1 MVMKSLVLG
10 STLLVLG
17 VSVILLAFGN
27 TWGCLGM
34 IISIVSST
42 WNGYI

>member
-17 VSVILLAFGN
+17 VSVILLTFGN
-27 TWGCLGM
+27 YWGCLGM

-42 WNGYI
+42 WNKYI

>member
-1 MVMKSLVLG
+1 MKSLILG

-17 VSVILLAFGN
+17 VSVILLTFGN

>member
-1 MVMKSLVLG
+1 MKSLIFG

-17 VSVILLAFGN
+17 VSVILLTFGN

-34 IISIVSST
+34 IITLVSST
-42 WNGYI
+42 WNKYI